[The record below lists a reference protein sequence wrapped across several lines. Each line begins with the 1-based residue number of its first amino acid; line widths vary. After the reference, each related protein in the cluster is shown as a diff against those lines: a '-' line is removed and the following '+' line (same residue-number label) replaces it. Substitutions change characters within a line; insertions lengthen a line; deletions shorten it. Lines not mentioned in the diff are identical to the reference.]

1 MPLWWLAGGKRSF
14 DRRIRKKEKKKR
26 HKKKKKFRR
35 GARPRPWCYCF
46 SSIFYVL
53 KISRLSTVHVR
64 IAMSRNQARRWRCS
78 IGEAVSPPD
87 YITAPTRCKYFAA
100 ERQNSWQRFVSYEYA
115 CNATT
120 SRLSIHFIEMQA
132 RRKPVMHM
140 RSKVQYR

>member
-1 MPLWWLAGGKRSF
+1 MAKEASIEGYGR
-14 DRRIRKKEKKKR
+14 RKKEKT
-26 HKKKKKFRR
+26 HKKEKRKKKSSAEAHGPVR
-35 GARPRPWCYCF
+35 GAIASAQSFTY
-46 SSIFYVL
+46 S
-53 KISRLSTVHVR
+53 KSRDCLLVHVR